1 MADGFQ
7 GFDIVSS
14 KQTAIQ
20 RPIGFFGFS
29 VVLADAPNLFIKVTD
44 AQNRA
49 VRNCVVSVAN
59 PASGTPKSS
68 NTDANGDVA
77 LKADSVN
84 TITVINNK
92 VAKSYSY
99 DRATQGSQILLIFD
113 IPLMI

>member
-44 AQNRA
+44 SQNRP
-49 VRNCVVSVAN
+49 VRNCIVSAAN
-59 PASGTPKSS
+59 PSSGTPKST
-68 NTDANGDVA
+68 NTDAAGDVA
-77 LKADSVN
+77 LKADSIN
-84 TITVINNK
+84 TITILNNK
-92 VAKSYSY
+92 VSRVYSY
-99 DRATQGSQILLIFD
+99 DRSSQGSQIVLIFD
-113 IPLMI
+113 IPLII